1 MRMSWD
7 AACGQNVLVF
17 DDEDIAQFAKECDQL
32 IYGIKK
38 GEEIMKKDYR
48 DVIRVW
54 ECSTVPYDYYF
65 SSELAQIDY
74 TINAYKVW
82 IDTTKW
88 DGNVSGIMR
97 AIYDRCGYME
107 NHLYHKVKA
116 NVEMIKRTRRHKVHV
131 YPIESTPLV
140 SNAIK
145 NVIFD
150 EPATIVYWVDGSKTV
165 VICQE
170 GDIYDEEKGLAMAI
184 AKKALGNNYAAGGRF
199 KKAFKNAIRRK

>member
-1 MRMSWD
+1 MKMSWD
-7 AACGQNVLVF
+7 AACGQNIFVF
-17 DDEDIAQFAKECDQL
+17 DDEEDFVQFVKDCDQL

-48 DVIRVW
+48 DVIQVW
-54 ECSTVPYDYYF
+54 NRTGVPYDYFY
-65 SSELAQIDY
+65 SELAQIDY
-74 TINAYKVW
+74 TINGYKVW

-88 DGNVSGIMR
+88 DGNVAGIMR
-97 AIYDRCGYME
+97 AIYDSCGYME

-116 NVEMIKRTRRHKVHV
+116 NVEMIKRKRKHKV
-131 YPIESTPLV
+131 ESTPLV
-140 SNAIK
+140 SCGIK
-145 NVIFD
+145 NVIFE

>member
-1 MRMSWD
+1 MRRLSGRD
-7 AACGQNVLVF
+7 VFVF

-54 ECSTVPYDYYF
+54 NDGTSIPYDYYGAG
-65 SSELAQIDY
+65 LAQIDY
-74 TINAYKVW
+74 RINGYKVW
-82 IDTTKW
+82 IDTERW
-88 DGNVSGIMR
+88 DGNVNGIMR
-97 AIYDRCGYME
+97 AIYNRCGYME

-116 NVEMIKRTRRHKVHV
+116 NVEIIKRTRGYKVHV
-131 YPIESTPLV
+131 HAIESTPLV
-140 SNAIK
+140 PNVIK
-145 NVIFD
+145 NVIFQ

-184 AKKALGNNYAAGGRF
+184 SKKALGNNWAAGGRF

>member
-54 ECSTVPYDYYF
+54 NDGTSIPYDYY
-65 SSELAQIDY
+65 SAGLAQIDY
-74 TINAYKVW
+74 RINGYKVW
-82 IDTTKW
+82 IDTSEW
-88 DGNVSGIMR
+88 DGNVAGIMR
-97 AIYDRCGYME
+97 AIYDSCGYME

-116 NVEMIKRTRRHKVHV
+116 NVEMIKRTRQHKVHV

-140 SNAIK
+140 PNVIK
-145 NVIFD
+145 NVIFQ
-150 EPATIVYWVDGSKTV
+150 EPATIVYWADGSKTV

-184 AKKALGNNYAAGGRF
+184 SKKALGNNWAAGGRF

>member
-54 ECSTVPYDYYF
+54 GLDNSIPYDYY
-65 SSELAQIDY
+65 SAGLDPIDY
-74 TINAYKVW
+74 KINGYKVW
-82 IDTTKW
+82 IDTERW
-88 DGNVSGIMR
+88 DGNVNGIMK
-97 AIYDRCGYME
+97 AIYNCCGYME

-116 NVEMIKRTRRHKVHV
+116 NVEMIKRKRRYKV
-131 YPIESTPLV
+131 ESTPLV
-140 SNAIK
+140 PNVIK
-145 NVIFD
+145 NVIFQ
-150 EPATIVYWVDGSKTV
+150 EPATIVYWEDGSKTV

>member
-1 MRMSWD
+1 MTRR
-7 AACGQNVLVF
+7 GVINPNVFVF
-17 DDEDIAQFAKECDQL
+17 DDEDIAQFVKNCES
-32 IYGIKK
+32 IHGIMK
-38 GEEIMKKDYR
+38 GEQIMKKDYR
-48 DVIRVW
+48 DVIRV
-54 ECSTVPYDYYF
+54 SDITPYNYYF
-65 SSELAQIDY
+65 AHELVQIDY
-74 TINAYKVW
+74 KINGYKVW
-82 IDTTKW
+82 IDTAKW
-88 DGNVSGIMR
+88 DGNVAGIMR
-97 AIYDRCGYME
+97 AIYDCCGYME

-116 NVEMIKRTRRHKVHV
+116 NVEMIKRKRQHKV
-131 YPIESTPLV
+131 ESTPLV
-140 SNAIK
+140 PNVIK

>member
-1 MRMSWD
+1 MT
-7 AACGQNVLVF
+7 Q
-17 DDEDIAQFAKECDQL
+17 KEFNKL
-32 IYGIKK
+32 IYDSKK

-48 DVIRVW
+48 DVILVW
-54 ECSTVPYDYYF
+54 DRKGTTVPYGYF
-65 SSELAQIDY
+65 YSAFAKIDCLINGY
-74 TINAYKVW
+74 TVW
-82 IDTTKW
+82 IDIKKW

-97 AIYDRCGYME
+97 AIYDCCGYME

-116 NVEMIKRTRRHKVHV
+116 NVEMIKRERLHI
-131 YPIESTPLV
+131 YPIELTPPVV
-140 SNAIK
+140 SFGIK
-145 NVIFD
+145 NVRFN
-150 EPATIVYWVDGSKTV
+150 EPATIVYWEDGTKTV

>member
-1 MRMSWD
+1 MKLEKD
-7 AACGQNVLVF
+7 AIVF
-17 DDEDIAQFAKECDQL
+17 SEEDIAQFAKNFDQF

-54 ECSTVPYDYYF
+54 EASTIPYNYF

-74 TINAYKVW
+74 KINGYRIW
-82 IDTTKW
+82 IDTAKW
-88 DGNVSGIMR
+88 DGNVAGIMR
-97 AIYDRCGYME
+97 AIYDSCGYME

-116 NVEMIKRTRRHKVHV
+116 NVEMIKRKRQHKVHV
-131 YPIESTPLV
+131 HPIESTPLV
-140 SNAIK
+140 PKIIK
-145 NVIFD
+145 NVIFQ

>member
-1 MRMSWD
+1 MKLEKD
-7 AACGQNVLVF
+7 AIVF
-17 DDEDIAQFAKECDQL
+17 NEEDIAQFAKNFDQL
-32 IYGIKK
+32 IYGIKR

-48 DVIRVW
+48 DVIRV
-54 ECSTVPYDYYF
+54 CDVNNGVSYDRF

-74 TINAYKVW
+74 TINGCKVW
-82 IDTTKW
+82 IDTSEW
-88 DGNVSGIMR
+88 DGNVAGIMR
-97 AIYDRCGYME
+97 AICDCCGYME

-116 NVEMIKRTRRHKVHV
+116 NVEMIKRKRRYKV
-131 YPIESTPLV
+131 ESTPLV
-140 SNAIK
+140 SFGIK
-145 NVIFD
+145 NVIFQ
-150 EPATIVYWVDGSKTV
+150 EPATIVYWEDGSKTV

>member
-1 MRMSWD
+1 MKLSWD
-7 AACGQNVLVF
+7 AACGQNVVVF
-17 DDEDIAQFAKECDQL
+17 DDEDITQFAKECDQL

-54 ECSTVPYDYYF
+54 EGTSIPYDYF
-65 SSELAQIDY
+65 SAGLAKIDY
-74 TINAYKVW
+74 NINGYKVW
-82 IDTTKW
+82 IDTERW
-88 DGNVSGIMR
+88 DGNVAGIMR
-97 AIYDRCGYME
+97 AIYNCCGYME

-116 NVEMIKRTRRHKVHV
+116 NVEIIKRRYLHKV
-131 YPIESTPLV
+131 ESTPLV
-140 SNAIK
+140 PNVIK
-145 NVIFD
+145 DVIFD

-184 AKKALGNNYAAGGRF
+184 SKKALGNNWAAGGRF

>member
-1 MRMSWD
+1 MKVEWD
-7 AACGQNVLVF
+7 AASGQNVFVF
-17 DDEDIAQFAKECDQL
+17 DEGDTAQFKKDFDQL
-32 IYGIKK
+32 IYSAKK

-54 ECSTVPYDYYF
+54 NDGTSIPYDYF
-65 SSELAQIDY
+65 SAGLAKIDY
-74 TINAYKVW
+74 TINGYKVW
-82 IDTTKW
+82 IDTERW
-88 DGNVSGIMR
+88 DGNVNGIMR
-97 AIYDRCGYME
+97 AIYNCCGYME

-116 NVEMIKRTRRHKVHV
+116 NVEIIKRRYLHKV
-131 YPIESTPLV
+131 ESTPLV
-140 SNAIK
+140 PNVIK

-184 AKKALGNNYAAGGRF
+184 SKKALGNNWAAGGRF
-199 KKAFKNAIRRK
+199 KKAFKNAIRRR

>member
-1 MRMSWD
+1 MKKLEHHD
-7 AACGQNVLVF
+7 AFVF
-17 DDEDIAQFAKECDQL
+17 DDEDIAQFAKDLDQFM
-32 IYGIKK
+32 YGIKK

-54 ECSTVPYDYYF
+54 EGTSIPYDYF
-65 SSELAQIDY
+65 GAGLALIDY
-74 TINAYKVW
+74 KINGYKIW

-88 DGNVSGIMR
+88 DGNVAGIMR
-97 AIYDRCGYME
+97 AIYNCCGYME

-116 NVEMIKRTRRHKVHV
+116 NVEMIKRTRLHKDVV
-131 YPIESTPLV
+131 ESTPLV
-140 SNAIK
+140 PNVIK

-150 EPATIVYWVDGSKTV
+150 EPATIVYWADGSKTV

-184 AKKALGNNYAAGGRF
+184 SKKALGNNWKAGGRF

>member
-1 MRMSWD
+1 MKLEKD
-7 AACGQNVLVF
+7 AIVF
-17 DDEDIAQFAKECDQL
+17 DEEDIAQFAKNFDQL
-32 IYGIKK
+32 IYGIKR

-48 DVIRVW
+48 DVIRVVKGN
-54 ECSTVPYDYYF
+54 TIPYHYF
-65 SSELAQIDY
+65 SSELAQIDCK
-74 TINAYKVW
+74 INGCKVW
-82 IDTTKW
+82 IDISEW
-88 DGNVSGIMR
+88 DGNVAGIMR
-97 AIYDRCGYME
+97 AIYDCCGYME

-116 NVEMIKRTRRHKVHV
+116 NVEMIKRTRQHKV
-131 YPIESTPLV
+131 ESTPLV
-140 SNAIK
+140 PNVIK

-184 AKKALGNNYAAGGRF
+184 AKKALGNNWAAGGRF

>member
-1 MRMSWD
+1 MKPKGVID
-7 AACGQNVLVF
+7 PNAFVF
-17 DDEDIAQFAKECDQL
+17 GKEDIAQFVKECDQL
-32 IYGIKK
+32 IYSIKK

-54 ECSTVPYDYYF
+54 NDGTSIPYDYY
-65 SSELAQIDY
+65 SAGLAQIDY
-74 TINAYKVW
+74 RINGYKVW
-82 IDTTKW
+82 IDTGRW
-88 DGNVSGIMR
+88 DGNVNGIMR
-97 AIYDRCGYME
+97 AIYNSCGYME

-116 NVEMIKRTRRHKVHV
+116 NIEIIKRRYLHKV
-131 YPIESTPLV
+131 ESTPLV
-140 SNAIK
+140 PNVIK

>member
-1 MRMSWD
+1 MKLEKN
-7 AACGQNVLVF
+7 AIVF
-17 DDEDIAQFAKECDQL
+17 DEEDIAQFAKNFDQL
-32 IYGIKK
+32 IYGIKR

-48 DVIRVW
+48 DVIRV
-54 ECSTVPYDYYF
+54 CDVTPYNYYHCLNL
-65 SSELAQIDY
+65 EQIDY
-74 TINAYKVW
+74 KINGYNVW
-82 IDTTKW
+82 IDTSEW
-88 DGNVSGIMR
+88 DGNVAGIMR
-97 AIYDRCGYME
+97 AIYNSCGYME

-116 NVEMIKRTRRHKVHV
+116 NVEMIKRKRQHKV
-131 YPIESTPLV
+131 ESTPLV
-140 SNAIK
+140 PNVIK
-145 NVIFD
+145 NVIFQ

>member
-1 MRMSWD
+1 MKMSWD
-7 AACGQNVLVF
+7 AACGQNVFVF
-17 DDEDIAQFAKECDQL
+17 DDEDITQFAKDCDQF

-54 ECSTVPYDYYF
+54 ECSNIPYHYYG
-65 SSELAQIDY
+65 SELAQIDCK
-74 TINAYKVW
+74 INGYKVW

-88 DGNVSGIMR
+88 DGNVTGIMR
-97 AIYDRCGYME
+97 AIYDCCGFME

-131 YPIESTPLV
+131 YAIESTPLV
-140 SNAIK
+140 SCEIK
-145 NVIFD
+145 NVIFH
-150 EPATIVYWVDGSKTV
+150 EPATIVYWEDGTKTV

-184 AKKALGNNYAAGGRF
+184 SKKALGNNHAAGGRF

>member
-1 MRMSWD
+1 MKLSWD
-7 AACGQNVLVF
+7 AIDSEVFVF
-17 DDEDIAQFAKECDQL
+17 DDEDIAQFAKDCDQL

-54 ECSTVPYDYYF
+54 GVDNSIPYDYL
-65 SSELAQIDY
+65 SAGLAKIDY
-74 TINAYKVW
+74 NINGYKVW
-82 IDTTKW
+82 IDTERW
-88 DGNVSGIMR
+88 DGNVNGIMK
-97 AIYDRCGYME
+97 AIYNCCGYMG

-116 NVEMIKRTRRHKVHV
+116 NVEIIKRRYLHKV
-131 YPIESTPLV
+131 ESTPLV
-140 SNAIK
+140 PNVIK

-199 KKAFKNAIRRK
+199 KKAFKNAIRRR

>member
-1 MRMSWD
+1 MKKLEHHD
-7 AACGQNVLVF
+7 VFVF
-17 DDEDIAQFAKECDQL
+17 DDEDIAQFAKDCDQL

-38 GEEIMKKDYR
+38 GEEIMNKNYR

-54 ECSTVPYDYYF
+54 EGSSVPYDYY
-65 SSELAQIDY
+65 SSGLAPIDY
-74 TINAYKVW
+74 KINGYKIW
-82 IDTTKW
+82 IDTKKW
-88 DGNVSGIMR
+88 DGNVAGIMR
-97 AIYDRCGYME
+97 AIYNCCGYME

-116 NVEMIKRTRRHKVHV
+116 NVEMIKRKRLPP

-140 SNAIK
+140 SCGIK
-145 NVIFD
+145 NVIFH
-150 EPATIVYWVDGSKTV
+150 EPATIVYWEDGTKTV

-184 AKKALGNNYAAGGRF
+184 SKKALGNNHAAGGRF

>member
-1 MRMSWD
+1 MRLSWD

-54 ECSTVPYDYYF
+54 GVDNSIPYDYY
-65 SSELAQIDY
+65 SAGLAKIDY
-74 TINAYKVW
+74 NINGYKVW
-82 IDTTKW
+82 IDTERW
-88 DGNVSGIMR
+88 DGNVAGIMR

-116 NVEMIKRTRRHKVHV
+116 NVEIIKRRYV
-131 YPIESTPLV
+131 YPWCQKFRDELGGNGFCPYGKEYE
-140 SNAIK
+140 NA
-145 NVIFD
+145 
-150 EPATIVYWVDGSKTV
+150 
-165 VICQE
+165 
-170 GDIYDEEKGLAMAI
+170 
-184 AKKALGNNYAAGGRF
+184 
-199 KKAFKNAIRRK
+199 

>member
-1 MRMSWD
+1 MKLSWD
-7 AACGQNVLVF
+7 AVDSEVF
-17 DDEDIAQFAKECDQL
+17 IE
-32 IYGIKK
+32 K

-54 ECSTVPYDYYF
+54 EVNNGIPYEYF
-65 SSELAQIDY
+65 SPELAQINY
-74 TINAYKVW
+74 RVNGCKIW
-82 IDTTKW
+82 IDTTEW
-88 DGNVSGIMR
+88 DGNVAGIMR

-107 NHLYHKVKA
+107 NHLYHNVKT
-116 NVEMIKRTRRHKVHV
+116 NVEMIKRKHLNQEKA
-131 YPIESTPLV
+131 ESTPLV
-140 SNAIK
+140 PNVIQ

-150 EPATIVYWVDGSKTV
+150 EPATIVYWADGSKTV

-184 AKKALGNNYAAGGRF
+184 SKKALGNNWKAGGRF

>member
-1 MRMSWD
+1 
-7 AACGQNVLVF
+7 
-17 DDEDIAQFAKECDQL
+17 
-32 IYGIKK
+32 
-38 GEEIMKKDYR
+38 MKKDYR

-54 ECSTVPYDYYF
+54 AVETDRIPYDYL
-65 SSELAQIDY
+65 SCGLVPIDY
-74 TINAYKVW
+74 KINGYKVW
-82 IDTTKW
+82 IDTSEW

-116 NVEMIKRTRRHKVHV
+116 NVEMIKREFLGIEPPSLMHKV
-131 YPIESTPLV
+131 ESTPVVLCK
-140 SNAIK
+140 IK
-145 NVIFD
+145 NVRFN
-150 EPATIVYWVDGSKTV
+150 EPATIVYWEDGTKTV

-184 AKKALGNNYAAGGRF
+184 AKKALGNNWAAGGRF